1 VLAGFAGISGP
12 AGFAGIAA
20 LKILVTGTKLLELMQ

>member
-1 VLAGFAGISGP
+1 VLAGFAGIAGP

-20 LKILVTGTKLLELMQ
+20 LKLLVTGTKLLELMQ